1 MISQNCIILYDELL
15 IQQSNLLQ
23 KSKSINDEKESKKLS
38 IEINNI
44 NSGMVITAPYLTHY
58 DMKTLIIQF
67 IFFIII

>member
-44 NSGMVITAPYLTHY
+44 NSLIRSLTKYINYYKYTNWKKRNKHI
-58 DMKTLIIQF
+58 KT
-67 IFFIII
+67 

>member
-1 MISQNCIILYDELL
+1 MISQNCAMLYDELL

-44 NSGMVITAPYLTHY
+44 NSLIRSLTKYINYYKYLN
-58 DMKTLIIQF
+58 K
-67 IFFIII
+67 

>member
-1 MISQNCIILYDELL
+1 MISQNCAILYDELL

-44 NSGMVITAPYLTHY
+44 NSLIRSLTKYINYYKYLN
-58 DMKTLIIQF
+58 K
-67 IFFIII
+67 

>member
-1 MISQNCIILYDELL
+1 MISQNYAILYDELL

-44 NSGMVITAPYLTHY
+44 NSLIRSLTKYINYYKYLN
-58 DMKTLIIQF
+58 K
-67 IFFIII
+67 

>member
-1 MISQNCIILYDELL
+1 MISQNCIILYEELL

-44 NSGMVITAPYLTHY
+44 NSSIRSLTKY
-58 DMKTLIIQF
+58 INYYKYTN
-67 IFFIII
+67 

>member
-1 MISQNCIILYDELL
+1 MISQNCTILYDELL

-44 NSGMVITAPYLTHY
+44 NSLIRSLTKY
-58 DMKTLIIQF
+58 INYYKYSNK
-67 IFFIII
+67 

>member
-1 MISQNCIILYDELL
+1 MISQNCTILYDELL

-44 NSGMVITAPYLTHY
+44 NSLIRSLT
-58 DMKTLIIQF
+58 
-67 IFFIII
+67 

>member
-44 NSGMVITAPYLTHY
+44 NSLIRSLTKYINYYKYLN
-58 DMKTLIIQF
+58 K
-67 IFFIII
+67 

>member
-1 MISQNCIILYDELL
+1 MISQNCAMLYDKLL

-44 NSGMVITAPYLTHY
+44 NSLIRSLTKYINYYKYLN
-58 DMKTLIIQF
+58 K
-67 IFFIII
+67 